1 MKCSIIRVHVHSQ
14 TRSGSRI
21 SSKGAHLRKIA
32 PSGGRREIFWGI
44 SCEKSRFY
52 AKNHIFS
59 NFRGTPPPPP
69 GFAPVNQCSN
79 THISYNCMIL
89 STNKRMNY
97 TSVLFSHGPNKYFL
111 EHDSCRS
118 TVRNCNSI
126 NTDLTEDTTVG
137 KYRINFPSMRNRPE
151 MLARDLL
158 FKIEN

>member
-1 MKCSIIRVHVHSQ
+1 LRRAEGGAKYFGVFRVKNHDFTPKIIFFP
-14 TRSGSRI
+14 I
-21 SSKGAHLRKIA
+21 L
-32 PSGGRREIFWGI
+32 GGR
-44 SCEKSRFY
+44 
-52 AKNHIFS
+52 
-59 NFRGTPPPPP
+59 PPPP